1 VIRPPNSIYW
11 QKNYNSGGEV
21 SEESARVART
31 AHVKIFHDP
40 EHASLLEVPTT
51 KPIKFA

>member
-21 SEESARVART
+21 SEESARDART
-31 AHVKIFHDP
+31 GHVKILHDP
-40 EHASLLEVPTT
+40 EHASYLEIPTL
-51 KPIKFA
+51 KPVKFA